1 MSMRLKPFP
10 RIRSGRTRFR
20 PLVAA
25 AALAAA
31 FLCPAASAAGDWKKT
46 PFPGWTDDL
55 VIRLV
60 TDSPWAK
67 PANVRLTWHKQTP
80 RPFNPNDVPGVNRS
94 PGAQPGMIQG
104 GSPVG
109 GIGAKKPKMPGDAD
123 IIIRWASAL
132 PVRQAKALY
141 RQRDEKLPAG
151 KATELIGAR
160 GGGYV
165 LELHGVPA
173 EVAHQGP
180 ETVADIARQSVVIK
194 TRTGRVLR
202 PVKAEAKVHAL
213 SMTILVTFS
222 DADPVRVEDREVE
235 VSGDIQ
241 IFRFKTAFPLS
252 PMVYLG
258 NLEM

>member
-1 MSMRLKPFP
+1 
-10 RIRSGRTRFR
+10 
-20 PLVAA
+20 
-25 AALAAA
+25 
-31 FLCPAASAAGDWKKT
+31 
-46 PFPGWTDDL
+46 
-55 VIRLV
+55 
-60 TDSPWAK
+60 
-67 PANVRLTWHKQTP
+67 
-80 RPFNPNDVPGVNRS
+80 
-94 PGAQPGMIQG
+94 MIQG

-109 GIGAKKPKMPGDAD
+109 GIGAKKPKLPGDAD

-141 RQRDEKLPAG
+141 QQRDGKLPAT
-151 KATELIGAR
+151 KATELIAAR

-180 ETVADIARQSVVIK
+180 ETVADIARQSVVMRTK
-194 TRTGRVLR
+194 TGRVFR
-202 PVKAEAKVHAL
+202 PVKAEATVHAL

-222 DADPVRVEDREVE
+222 DAEPVRVQDREVE

-241 IFRFKTAFPLS
+241 IFKFKAGFPLA

-258 NLEM
+258 NLEL

>member
-1 MSMRLKPFP
+1 MT
-10 RIRSGRTRFR
+10 RSLRSRFR
-20 PLVAA
+20 LCWAA

-31 FLCPAASAAGDWKKT
+31 LVCQMAGAAEDWKKSS
-46 PFPGWTDDL
+46 FPDWTDDL
-55 VIRLV
+55 VVKLV
-60 TDSPWAK
+60 TESPWAK
-67 PANVRLTWHKQTP
+67 PVNVRLAWRKDEP
-80 RPFNPNDVPGVNRS
+80 RPFTPNDVPGVNRS

-123 IIIRWASAL
+123 IIVRWASAL
-132 PVRQAKALY
+132 PIRQAKALY
-141 RQRDEKLPAG
+141 QQRDGKLPVQ
-151 KATELIGAR
+151 KATELIATR

-180 ETVADIARQSVVIK
+180 ETVADIARQSVVM
-194 TRTGRVLR
+194 RTKSGRVLR
-202 PVKAEAKVHAL
+202 PIKAEARVNAL
-213 SMTILVTFS
+213 SLTILVTFS
-222 DADPVRVEDREVE
+222 DADPIRVSDREVE
-235 VSGDIQ
+235 VTGDMQ
-241 IFRFKTAFPLS
+241 IFKFRASFPVA